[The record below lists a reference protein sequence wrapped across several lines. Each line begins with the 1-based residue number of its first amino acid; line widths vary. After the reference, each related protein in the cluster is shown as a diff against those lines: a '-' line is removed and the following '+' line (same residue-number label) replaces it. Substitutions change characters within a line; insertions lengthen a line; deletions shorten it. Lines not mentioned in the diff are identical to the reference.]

1 MIRSE
6 AKSETMAKMKRA
18 AKKKNK
24 PKTTLQM
31 RLQKLSEYR

>member
-6 AKSETMAKMKRA
+6 AKSETMAKMKWEA
-18 AKKKNK
+18 KKNK

>member
-18 AKKKNK
+18 AKKTK